1 MDKVEKIEELGKEID
16 KRSRVPRSFKKY
28 LENEI
33 FQNLIVAVL
42 LSFYFLI
49 IDILFFKLNG
59 ASFEGVLKYFAL
71 IMIFVTVALFEIAY
85 KKDSRKIMFY
95 GIECLIS
102 GILTLYV
109 PFIFLYTNKAVKI
122 IFILLPA
129 IYSFYYILKSVILYK
144 GKEIKYVS
152 DNMSDVKEILEF
164 DEKESYIDEKSEKTY
179 RKKQEHEKEIKK
191 LIEKEQKL
199 KKENRIKER
208 KKYD

>member
-16 KRSRVPRSFKKY
+16 KRSKVPRSFKKY
-28 LENEI
+28 LGNEI
-33 FQNLIVAVL
+33 FQNLIVAVI

-49 IDILFFKLNG
+49 IDILFFRLDG
-59 ASFEGVLKYFAL
+59 PSFEGVLKYFAL
-71 IMIFVTVALFEIAY
+71 VMIFITVALFEIAY
-85 KKDSRKIMFY
+85 RKDNRKVMVY

-109 PFIFLYTNKAVKI
+109 PFIFLYTNKAVRTV
-122 IFILLPA
+122 FILLPTLYA
-129 IYSFYYILKSVILYK
+129 LYYILKSALLYK
-144 GKEIKYVS
+144 GKQIKYVS

-199 KKENRIKER
+199 KKENRIKESKR
-208 KKYD
+208 ND